1 MIEGSGFGSRAGS
14 GSIPLTSGSGSG
26 SATLPCGQVA
36 MTDKRTLQD
45 PERQRLVQQQIM
57 MNYQVQPSQVK
68 EKNKSRVP

>member
-1 MIEGSGFGSRAGS
+1 
-14 GSIPLTSGSGSG
+14 
-26 SATLPCGQVA
+26 

-68 EKNKSRVP
+68 KKKKSQLTACRRKKDQFGNENLVIAVIPRATGKWKILHL

>member
-1 MIEGSGFGSRAGS
+1 
-14 GSIPLTSGSGSG
+14 
-26 SATLPCGQVA
+26 

-68 EKNKSRVP
+68 EKKKSQLTAFADEKRSVWKGKVDGCGDYRESGKSCIFRGVSTL